1 MTKIVE
7 RAPISK
13 NLDTDLE
20 NFYTMFDMGH
30 IMHRVRMDKE
40 QGVSG
45 KRVLFALLS
54 VVFMRISLSEA
65 ISKAQD
71 TFGFGKDVVYR
82 FLNNAK
88 ANWESMLF
96 YVSMLVVQ
104 FMLSLTNGN
113 RIKAF
118 VIDDTCYYR
127 DRSKKVEYLSRCY
140 DHSKDQYYNGF
151 NMLTVGWTD
160 GVSFIPLLGK
170 LLCASTKRNLLYEK
184 GHHAD
189 WRTLATRR
197 RDEATLGK
205 PQIVL
210 NALEKLNGYARIASH
225 VLFDS
230 WFSSTAL
237 VMSVREL
244 GYEVVCR
251 LKNTPKQTFLFKG
264 EKKTLSQ
271 IYKLCKKRPGRSKYL
286 LSVPV
291 TLVHDDH
298 ENPIDAK
305 CVYVRN
311 RNRANDWIAI
321 LSTDSSLNE
330 EEVIQL
336 YGKRWAIETFFKTC
350 KSYLRLTSDFLGRS
364 YDGITAHST
373 IVMLRY
379 IFLAVEQRR
388 GEDQKTLG
396 QLFMAT
402 SDELPDI
409 SFATALQYCIKE
421 LIAVVCEFIEIA
433 EQLIDTLVCE
443 FFNRIPLRYR
453 QMLEYSG
460 CET

>member
-1 MTKIVE
+1 MTMITKDTT
-7 RAPISK
+7 ASN
-13 NLDTDLE
+13 NLNSGLE
-20 NFYTMFDMGH
+20 AFYSMFDVGS
-30 IMHRVRMDKE
+30 IIHRVCADKA
-40 QGVSG
+40 QGVSS
-45 KRVLFALLS
+45 KRVFFALLS
-54 VVFMRISLSEA
+54 VVFMRISLGEA
-65 ISKAQD
+65 ISKAQS
-71 TFGFGKDVVYR
+71 TFGFGKDVIYR

-88 ANWESMLF
+88 TNWENLLF
-96 YVSMLVVQ
+96 YIAMLVVQ
-104 FMLSLTNGN
+104 FMLSLTNKN

-118 VIDDTCYYR
+118 VIDDTSYYR
-127 DRSKKVEYLSRCY
+127 DRSKKVEFLSRCY

-160 GVSFIPLLGK
+160 GVSFVPLVGK
-170 LLCASTKRNLLYEK
+170 LLCASTKRNLLYEN
-184 GHHAD
+184 GQRVD

-197 RDEATLGK
+197 RKEATLGK

-210 NALEKLNGYARIASH
+210 NALEKLNGYDRIASH

-237 VMSVREL
+237 VMSIRKL

-251 LKNTPKQTFLFKG
+251 LKNTPKQTFLFNG

-291 TLVHDDH
+291 TLAHDDH
-298 ENPIDAK
+298 ENTINAK

-311 RNRANDWIAI
+311 RNKANDWIAI
-321 LSTDSSLNE
+321 LSTDNSLTE
-330 EEVIQL
+330 EEIIQL

-350 KSYLRLTSDFLGRS
+350 KSYLRLTSDFQGRS

-379 IFLAVEQRR
+379 IFLVFEQRR

-433 EQLIDTLVCE
+433 EQLIDTLVYE

-453 QMLEYSG
+453 QMLEYTG